1 MLRFVDL
8 EDDQGPDETLLA
20 GIKPL
25 PINRMIQQAGRLKNR
40 SPSGRSAG
48 PMMFSR
54 KDRTRL
60 NLDKDEVETLR
71 RSDPQFAAS
80 YERQIIEGK
89 DPKMTDKY
97 SLHKGANGGVTGS
110 QFSPYKAGGEIQ
122 RERMDREQLNQLT
135 IQRQQQTRETIDN
148 WDPIEA
154 SAQEDYNRMKG
165 KMGPA
170 DAVELIQPIAPLD
183 GEYKQSGSFPGV

>member
-25 PINRMIQQAGRLKNR
+25 PINRMVRQAGRKANEFYTK
-40 SPSGRSAG
+40 GRYTETNV
-48 PMMFSR
+48 PHPTR
-54 KDRTRL
+54 KDYQL
-60 NLDKDEVETLR
+60 NLYRAGETSSSEKGEGR
-71 RSDPQFAAS
+71 AS
-80 YERQIIEGK
+80 QTRI
-89 DPKMTDKY
+89 
-97 SLHKGANGGVTGS
+97 
-110 QFSPYKAGGEIQ
+110 
-122 RERMDREQLNQLT
+122 DRETGQNLAD
-135 IQRQQQTRETIDN
+135 ETMERLERTQDAINN

-154 SAQEDYNRMKG
+154 SAKEDYNRLKG

-183 GEYKQSGSFPGV
+183 DEIRPAGSFPQ

>member
-25 PINRMIQQAGRLKNR
+25 PINRMMRQAGRKVNQ
-40 SPSGRSAG
+40 
-48 PMMFSR
+48 
-54 KDRTRL
+54 DRID
-60 NLDKDEVETLR
+60 NAN
-71 RSDPQFAAS
+71 FM
-80 YERQIIEGK
+80 GG
-89 DPKMTDKY
+89 KY
-97 SLHKGANGGVTGS
+97 S
-110 QFSPYKAGGEIQ
+110 SPMTPALRKEGM
-122 RERMDREQLNQLT
+122 ERLERTQDAIN
-135 IQRQQQTRETIDN
+135 N

-154 SAQEDYNRMKG
+154 SAKEDYNRMKG

>member
-25 PINRMIQQAGRLKNR
+25 PVNRMMRQAGREANSFYTRGGYGGFAKGRDGQIIQSGPEGRQVPLREKNR
-40 SPSGRSAG
+40 YNSAA
-48 PMMFSR
+48 PDQPKVMP
-54 KDRTRL
+54 KDLKQRTMERL
-60 NLDKDEVETLR
+60 
-71 RSDPQFAAS
+71 
-80 YERQIIEGK
+80 ERTQDAI
-89 DPKMTDKY
+89 
-97 SLHKGANGGVTGS
+97 N
-110 QFSPYKAGGEIQ
+110 
-122 RERMDREQLNQLT
+122 
-135 IQRQQQTRETIDN
+135 N

-154 SAQEDYNRMKG
+154 SAKEDYNRLKG

-183 GEYKQSGSFPGV
+183 GEIREAGAFPQV

>member
-25 PINRMIQQAGRLKNR
+25 PINRMVRQAGRKANEFYTK
-40 SPSGRSAG
+40 GRYTETNV
-48 PMMFSR
+48 PHPTR
-54 KDRTRL
+54 KDYQL
-60 NLDKDEVETLR
+60 NLRRAGETSLSEKGEGR
-71 RSDPQFAAS
+71 AS
-80 YERQIIEGK
+80 QTRI
-89 DPKMTDKY
+89 
-97 SLHKGANGGVTGS
+97 
-110 QFSPYKAGGEIQ
+110 
-122 RERMDREQLNQLT
+122 DRETGQNLAD
-135 IQRQQQTRETIDN
+135 ETMERLERTQDAINN

-154 SAQEDYNRMKG
+154 SAKEDYNRLKG

-183 GEYKQSGSFPGV
+183 GEIRPAGSFPQV

>member
-25 PINRMIQQAGRLKNR
+25 PINRMIRQAGRLKNQ
-40 SPSGRSAG
+40 SPDGRNAG

-60 NLDKDEVETLR
+60 TLTKDEVETLR

-80 YERQIIEGK
+80 YERQVIEGK
-89 DPKMTDKY
+89 DPKLTDKY

-110 QFSPYKAGGEIQ
+110 QFPPYTAGGEIQ

-154 SAQEDYNRMKG
+154 SAQEDYNRLKG
-165 KMGPA
+165 RMGPA
-170 DAVELIQPIAPLD
+170 DAVELIQPVAPLD
-183 GEYKQSGSFPGV
+183 GEYKEAGAFPQV